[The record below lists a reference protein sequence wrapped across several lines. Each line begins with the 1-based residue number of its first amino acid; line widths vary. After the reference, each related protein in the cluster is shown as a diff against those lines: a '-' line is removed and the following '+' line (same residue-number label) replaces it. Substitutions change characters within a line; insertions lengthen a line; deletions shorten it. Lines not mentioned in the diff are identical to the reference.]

1 MHAVSLVAEP
11 TLGLIGNSPAIRD
24 LVQRLPAV
32 ARTRRTTLISGATG
46 TGKEVVARALH
57 AHGTSPSAPYV
68 AVHCGALPENLVE
81 AELFGHT
88 RGAFTGATQA
98 RPGLVRSAHGGTLF
112 LDEVDSLSASAQA
125 KLLRF
130 LESGEYRPVGSD
142 RTEGANA
149 WVIAATNRD
158 LRESVRR
165 GDFREDLLY
174 RLDVMRLEL
183 PPLRLRGEDVELLA
197 CHFLAGIPGGFRL
210 TTDALLA
217 LRNYPWP
224 GNVRELKHRI
234 ERAALLSSSGTIDAA
249 ALGLEDTHVPESPE
263 VASPS
268 TGLSLDS
275 LSCELWKLIERDK
288 LTLGKAVEVC
298 EQALIRAAL
307 GAEAQNRTRAANR
320 LGIHVRTIFKKM
332 RHP

>member
-1 MHAVSLVAEP
+1 MQTESLVAERP
-11 TLGLIGNSPAIRD
+11 LGLIGNSPAIRS
-24 LVQRLPAV
+24 LAERLPAI
-32 ARTRRTTLISGATG
+32 ARARRTTLISGATG

-57 AHGTSPSAPYV
+57 TQGAAPSAPYV
-68 AVHCGALPENLVE
+68 AVHCGALPETLVE

-98 RPGLVRSAHGGTLF
+98 RPGLIRSAHGGTLF

-142 RTEGANA
+142 RVEGAEA
-149 WVIAATNRD
+149 WVIAATNCD
-158 LRESVRR
+158 LNERVRR

-174 RLDVMRLEL
+174 RLDVMRLDL
-183 PPLRLRGEDVELLA
+183 PPLRLRGSDIDLLA
-197 CHFLAGIPGGFRL
+197 HHFLGGIPGGFRFSD
-210 TTDALLA
+210 DALLA
-217 LRNYPWP
+217 LRAHPWP

-234 ERAALLSSSGTIDAA
+234 ERAAVLSLNHVIDAA
-249 ALGLEDTHVPESPE
+249 ALGLAEARLPEEPPVAGPTLDT
-263 VASPS
+263 
-268 TGLSLDS
+268 LSR
-275 LSCELWKLIERDK
+275 ELWQLIERDK
-288 LTLGKAVEVC
+288 LTLGQVVEVC

-332 RHP
+332 RAP